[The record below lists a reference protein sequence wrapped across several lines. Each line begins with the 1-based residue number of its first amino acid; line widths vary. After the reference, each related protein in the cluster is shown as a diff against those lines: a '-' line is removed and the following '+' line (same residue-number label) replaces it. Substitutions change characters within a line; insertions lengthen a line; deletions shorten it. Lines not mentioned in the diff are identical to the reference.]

1 MPFSQREL
9 QMKRKR
15 IVLIVDDEQSVLELF
30 DEILKEEE
38 YTVLTANNGQAGLSL
53 VRTRKPD
60 LVILDLKLC
69 DMSGLKVLREIERI
83 DEKIEVIMI
92 TGYGAMNTAKT
103 AMRLG
108 AYEYITK
115 PFDIDYVK
123 SIIKEALSC
132 ASGSPL
138 QEVRGDSEI

>member
-1 MPFSQREL
+1 MPFPQKEVP
-9 QMKRKR
+9 MKRKR
-15 IVLIVDDEQSVLELF
+15 IVLIVDDEHSVLELF
-30 DEILKEEE
+30 HEILSQEE
-38 YTVLTANNGQAGLSL
+38 YTVLTANNGQDGLSL
-53 VRTRKPD
+53 VRRRKPD

-123 SIIKEALSC
+123 TVIKDALSC
-132 ASGSPL
+132 ASDSTHQKVP
-138 QEVRGDSEI
+138 GDSEI